1 MIIVVGDM
9 MNYALTLLCGEVA
22 GLLSPD
28 RETDQTNVVFLFLLK
43 HDMFYSMYFNN
54 NTMITEKNVHCVI
67 LFFLCGCA
75 RQQVCLAFVLLT

>member
-1 MIIVVGDM
+1 M
-9 MNYALTLLCGEVA
+9 MNYVLTLLCGEVA

-28 RETDQTNVVFLFLLK
+28 RETNQTNVVFLFLLK

-54 NTMITEKNVHCVI
+54 NTMITEKKLTLCHT
-67 LFFLCGCA
+67 FFLCGCA